1 MLPRVA
7 NETGRR
13 STRAK
18 ILNYESRPDRE
29 IINQR
34 TFSMKVYAG
43 PDIRNV
49 VLAGHNDTGKTTL
62 VSQLLFTSGATTR
75 MGRIDDG
82 TTVTDFDP
90 DEIERKHSISA
101 AIAYAEWK
109 DCKINLLDTPGF
121 GIFLMEARTAMR
133 VADSAAIVVS
143 GVTGVEVTTEKVWKF
158 ADEFRLP
165 RLIIVNK
172 MDRERASFT
181 RTLDALQKKFGK
193 NVVPI
198 QLPMGEEKDFT
209 GVIDLVTMKAHRYAA
224 DGSGKLEVTD
234 IPEQMKDQAG
244 AWRETLIEKVA
255 EGDDTLME
263 RFFDQGG
270 LSQEELLD
278 GLKRE
283 VSHREIYP
291 VLFCSATHNVG
302 ATAILDAL
310 VTLVPAANELKTID
324 GTDRKGETITF
335 DRRPEA
341 FPSAI
346 VFKTFSDPFSGRVSL
361 FRVYTGTFKSDTAY
375 WNANRDHEE
384 RVGKLH
390 VMQGKQQVPVSELH
404 AGDIGSVAKLKD
416 TATGNTITAKDHPIV
431 LRHIDYPEA
440 AISFAIEPKAR
451 GDEDKLGTAVARI
464 IEEDPSI
471 RYHRDEQTKELLISG
486 QGQLHVEIVVHK
498 LKKKYNVDVILHPP
512 RVAYRETITRSAD
525 AHGRHKKQ
533 SGGHGQFADCKI
545 TMEPL
550 ARGSDFEFVDEIFG
564 GSIPR
569 QYIPAVEKGIQ
580 DARKKGFLAGFPVV
594 DIRVRLKDGQYHDVD
609 SSEMAFKIAGSL
621 AFHQAME
628 QAHPTLLE
636 PIMHVDITAPVEYV
650 GDLMGD
656 LNARRGRVE
665 GVDADGETET
675 VKARVPFS
683 EMLIYGSTLR
693 SITQGRGSFHMEY
706 SHYEE
711 VPRNLQ
717 EKIIAEAKKA
727 REEHAAAQHAAH

>member
-1 MLPRVA
+1 
-7 NETGRR
+7 
-13 STRAK
+13 
-18 ILNYESRPDRE
+18 
-29 IINQR
+29 
-34 TFSMKVYAG
+34 MKVYAG
-43 PDIRNV
+43 SDIRNV

-198 QLPMGEEKDFT
+198 QLPIGEEKDFT

-224 DGSGKLEVTD
+224 DGSGKVEVTD
-234 IPEQMKDQAG
+234 IPEQMKEQAG

-283 VSHREIYP
+283 VSHHQIYP
-291 VLFCSATHNVG
+291 VLFCSATHNMG
-302 ATAILDAL
+302 ASAILDAL
-310 VTLVPAANELKTID
+310 VTLLPAANELKTIE

-375 WNANRDHEE
+375 WNATRDHEE

-390 VMQGKQQVPVSELH
+390 VMQGKQQIPVSELH

-416 TATGNTITAKDHPIV
+416 TATGNTIAAKDHPIM

-471 RYHRDEQTKELLISG
+471 RFHRDEQTKELLISG

-580 DARKKGFLAGFPVV
+580 DARKRGFLAGFPVV

-628 QAHPTLLE
+628 QARPTLLE